1 MKDLSL
7 KLVINAVVDNAR
19 AGLAQTQG
27 YIKGLADQAV
37 QLTGKVGA
45 VSTQFI
51 LFASIAANALG
62 QASMAVLGLIGNII
76 TLGMQLLR
84 VMQNYLGLS
93 ISIDTHNKKLQAA
106 QFLLNNFHKE
116 VRLSLGF
123 LGSFTDYLN
132 KINFPLQKL
141 TAFIDGLSKAEI
153 VLGIGKGKEK
163 NFFDHLPEAIDA
175 AKNGIK
181 RFQDAFKNA
190 KDDIQ
195 RDLKRFTA
203 AALAETLV
211 EWRGVK
217 FESAFADVKK
227 TVTGTVEAIKKL
239 RGELL
244 DMAATTGLTTD
255 ELAKMQAIAGQMG
268 FPVNEISDFVKLTA
282 KGAVAFEMLPEQAAE
297 SFGTLKSIYGIGL
310 KDLEY
315 FGDQINYIA
324 DKAPAVVSESDIINV
339 LTRAGDMAQRF
350 GLLRGEAVA
359 LSAAM
364 LALGKPPEIVGTA
377 MDNLLSKLQNAP
389 NQSKD
394 FQIGLQQLGF
404 DAVKLANDIEKKP
417 KKALDNFLAKL
428 SEVKSARL
436 QSDILGKLA
445 GEAGETK
452 GVIGGLITNLAEFN
466 RLSVLAN
473 AGDVS
478 GSMDATYKERI
489 KTVKAMLVMMKEAWD
504 GMAVSMSVMFL
515 PTIYAVLESL
525 RDLAVWLRK
534 VNDEY
539 PNLASF
545 ARIALIFGTLGTV
558 MNLAFRAL
566 PGIAAGAGAAVA
578 AAFRTGIVSG
588 IKAIATVLTPLVA
601 GLWNTVIGQFV
612 IKMLAGVV
620 IIQVGMSNLLG
631 VIGAL
636 TSALVALVSNPATLF
651 LSTLGVVAVRMAL
664 ARGAFGA
671 LGVAAGGLGTAF
683 MRLVG
688 GPIGLVIST
697 LAFLVV
703 KYNEVKDQQFQ
714 FGDSTVTLSEII
726 DASWGLI
733 KGAFNDGV
741 TAVGTALAWLE
752 GKWLGLWQGIEGK
765 VGEFPSLGQS
775 FKNLANTII
784 GVFNGLGKSIGVS
797 LAIFVEEIKTSFKHA
812 VSLAEAAAKDIKA
825 AFTHFD
831 FTGKNFA
838 EQWAANNQEN
848 QTIAQRRGESPRTDA
863 FVSGYMDSYK
873 GDAVGPFVSR
883 LGDDFRSGL
892 DAAGN
897 AVTSQVGIWQDQL
910 NAEIMRN
917 RSKNTQPTTPP
928 PEEKRLSGGQDLP
941 DMPTAT
947 TAAAKKLAT
956 ANLEMQLSAIKI
968 RQDALK
974 NASDLELKQLE
985 NTFKAKELALKAQ
998 DLSETELRE
1007 KSLALEKDK
1016 SAQELAIKRKLVL
1029 DTAALESQAIDAK
1042 IKAAQA
1048 QAAALPKAAGATPVG
1063 KYSALFN
1070 QATQKYDLPAGL
1082 LPAQA
1087 AQESAGDINAVSPKG
1102 AGGLMQLMPATAKR
1116 FGVTDVND
1124 PAQSIDAAGKYM
1136 RFLLDK
1142 FNGNV
1147 EHALAAYNSGEG
1159 RTATALKATGKI
1171 PAIPETQAY
1180 VPAVLGRMNNAT
1192 SGTATGAGGDTE
1204 EQQAANAKIKTLK
1217 NKQIAL
1223 EADTQA
1229 QLASIDQDAV
1239 AKGIERDTAKYEN
1252 DKRVEEQDKAL
1263 AEENL
1268 TAKSQAALDGL
1279 AIQEAAA
1286 QQELDLG
1293 NITESEH
1300 LDKLRGFARE
1310 RLAIEQ
1316 QLLADKRKLLD
1327 KDALALAQN
1336 LHEKEALERAYQQTL
1351 QQLESDAEKNRR
1363 EIFEGM
1369 VAPFKNAMS
1378 QMTNGVLTGQ
1388 QTISNAVRNAANS
1401 VLVSYA
1407 STFLQERVMATAQ
1420 WAWKLANIQ
1429 ANSAQEKALK
1439 NGDMIWAG
1447 LLWAKEK
1454 AALAGQWTWETLGF
1468 ASKETKKHAIVTASN
1483 NWETLQGVK
1492 KKAVAAA
1499 EWAWESTGF
1508 ALKEAKK
1515 KAIAL
1520 AHDAWEGALWVKK
1533 KAVMAGEWLFEL
1545 LGFGEKEAVKT
1556 TTKAGSELAQA
1567 GAVAAGQAIQT
1578 GATVAGAETRTVVE
1592 TESNAKSGLGAA
1604 WRAAKSA
1611 FASVMDVVPF
1621 PFNLVLA
1628 PIAGVA
1634 AFTGVMAL
1642 GSAKDGEWSVANDES
1657 PFLLHRKESVLPA
1670 GVAENFRSVVDIVKS
1685 HVGIGKAEPSLSAP
1699 VAVSIKQL
1707 IDSGQ
1712 LHGNWTLPASVM
1724 DIAQKSQ
1731 ATAVNAV
1738 KNGRLAEA
1746 QRNSSGASHTTNNV
1760 THESPVVF
1768 RPVYNNSFIDTN
1780 GAKQFFNEHS
1790 HIMVKKIQEKV
1801 RKGAFSTGVNK

>member
-62 QASMAVLGLIGNII
+62 QASMAVLGLIGNIV

-123 LGSFTDYLN
+123 LGSFADYLN

-163 NFFDHLPEAIDA
+163 NLFDHLPEAIDA

-181 RFQDAFKNA
+181 RFQDAFKSA

-203 AALAETLV
+203 AALAETVV

-227 TVTGTVEAIKKL
+227 TVTGTVEAIKEL

-255 ELAKMQAIAGQMG
+255 ELAKMQATAGQLG

-282 KGAVAFEMLPEQAAE
+282 KGAVAFELLPEQAAE
-297 SFGTLKSIYGIGL
+297 AFGNLKNIYGL
-310 KDLEY
+310 NLRELE
-315 FGDQINYIA
+315 FLGDQINYIA
-324 DKAPAVVSESDIINV
+324 DKANTNESELLAVMNESGG
-339 LTRAGDMAQRF
+339 TAQRF
-350 GLLRGEAVA
+350 GLLRGESIA
-359 LSAAM
+359 LAAAM
-364 LALGKPPEIVGTA
+364 LSLGKAPDVVSTA
-377 MDNLLSKLQNAP
+377 FNMLLGSLQNAQ

-394 FQIGLQQLGF
+394 FKEGLQLLGL
-404 DAVKLANDIEKKP
+404 DAKTLADNIEKNP
-417 KKALDNFLAKL
+417 KKALDDFLVSLSKL
-428 SEVKSARL
+428 SPKSQTDILSRLVGNAGESKEVIGDLISKIGEYNRLTELSKSA
-436 QSDILGKLA
+436 DIG
-445 GEAGETK
+445 
-452 GVIGGLITNLAEFN
+452 
-466 RLSVLAN
+466 
-473 AGDVS
+473 
-478 GSMDATYKERI
+478 GSMDAAYKERI

-504 GMAVSMSVMFL
+504 GVAVSMSAMFL
-515 PTIYAVLESL
+515 PTIYVVLESL
-525 RDLAVWLRK
+525 RDLAIWLRK
-534 VNDEY
+534 VNDEHQ
-539 PNLASF
+539 NLLAFS
-545 ARIALIFGTLGTV
+545 RIALIFGTLGTV
-558 MNLAFRAL
+558 MSLAFRAL

-588 IKAIATVLTPLVA
+588 IKAIATALTPLVA

-651 LSTLGVVAVRMAL
+651 LSTLGVVAARMAL

-688 GPIGLVIST
+688 GPIGLAIST

-703 KYNEVKDQQFQ
+703 KYNEAKDQQFQ

-733 KGAFNDGV
+733 KSVFNDGV
-741 TAVGTALAWLE
+741 TAVGSALAWLE
-752 GKWLGLWQGIEGK
+752 GKWQGLWQGIEGK

-863 FVSGYMDSYK
+863 FVSGYMGSYK
-873 GDAVGPFVSR
+873 GDAIGPFVSR

-897 AVTSQVGIWQDQL
+897 AVTSQVGTWQDQL

-917 RSKNTQPTTPP
+917 RIKNTQPTTAL

-947 TAAAKKLAT
+947 TAAAKKLAA
-956 ANLEMQLSAIKI
+956 ANLEVQLSTIKTQ
-968 RQDALK
+968 QDALK

-985 NTFKAKELALKAQ
+985 NTFKAKELALKEQ
-998 DLSETELRE
+998 DLSETEQRE
-1007 KSLALEKDK
+1007 KSLSLEKDK

-1029 DTAALESQAIDAK
+1029 DSAALESQAIDAK

-1048 QAAALPKAAGATPVG
+1048 EASTLSKAAGATPVG

-1192 SGTATGAGGDTE
+1192 LGTATGAGGDTE

-1217 NKQIAL
+1217 NERIAL

-1229 QLASIDQDAV
+1229 TLASIDQDAV
-1239 AKGIERDTAKYEN
+1239 AKGIELDTAKYEN

-1268 TAKSQAALDGL
+1268 TAQSQAALDEL
-1279 AIQEAAA
+1279 DIREAAA

-1310 RLAIEQ
+1310 RLAIEL

-1336 LHEKEALERAYQQTL
+1336 LHEKEALERAYQQKV
-1351 QQLESDAEKNRR
+1351 QQLDNDAENNKRA
-1363 EIFEGM
+1363 IFEGL

-1407 STFLQERVMATAQ
+1407 STFLQERAMAAAQ

-1429 ANSAQEKALK
+1429 ANSAQEKAIK
-1439 NGDMIWAG
+1439 NGDVIWAAA
-1447 LLWAKEK
+1447 LWAGDK
-1454 AALAGQWTWETLGF
+1454 ARLA
-1468 ASKETKKHAIVTASN
+1468 AH
-1483 NWETLQGVK
+1483 
-1492 KKAVAAA
+1492 
-1499 EWAWESTGF
+1499 WAWE
-1508 ALKEAKK
+1508 K
-1515 KAIAL
+1515 
-1520 AHDAWEGALWVKK
+1520 
-1533 KAVMAGEWLFEL
+1533 
-1545 LGFGEKEAVKT
+1545 LGFGEKEAAKV

-1567 GAVAAGQAIQT
+1567 GAVVAGQTLQT
-1578 GATVAGAETRTVVE
+1578 GATIAGAETRTAVE

-1628 PIAGVA
+1628 PIAGAA

-1642 GSAKDGEWSVANDES
+1642 GSAKDGEWSVDKDES

-1685 HVGIGKAEPSLSAP
+1685 HVGIGKAESSLSAP

-1724 DIAQKSQ
+1724 NIAQKSQ
-1731 ATAVNAV
+1731 ATAVDAV
-1738 KNGRLAEA
+1738 KNGRLAVA
-1746 QRNSSGASHTTNNV
+1746 QRNASNASHTTHNV
-1760 THESPVVF
+1760 THESPIVF
-1768 RPVYNNSFIDTN
+1768 QPVYNNSFIDTN
-1780 GAKQFFNEHS
+1780 GAKKFFNEHA
-1790 HIMVKKIQEKV
+1790 HIMVNKIQEKV
-1801 RKGAFSTGVNK
+1801 RKGAFGAGANK